1 MFNFNELAIVQ
12 PNEPNCYRGSF
23 VGIRQDKYLGKMAF
37 TVPKGFED
45 FEVNYENVKNLFF
58 SMYRTFDKFLET
70 AKKNENLDDKPTGK
84 DNTQIDNH
92 RGAYIFTD
100 EDNNETILYSK
111 IDLIDSIFQLY
122 KEMEIESLIQ
132 ELGLVEDIDYSKID
146 RYLDKG
152 IYLDNHAIFIENMV
166 GYRNIVRGMPSE
178 LIEIF
183 CYIYHELANEL
194 KQEVSESIKEI
205 SFNFSYKF
213 LSPEQ
218 SLFSEYSFESTMNT
232 LKDCLDNIHK
242 MTAYKNGQYW
252 DIYEAVEHFLYGSL
266 EFDKDSSQGF
276 WGINNFSYIWE
287 EMCNYMVAVSKEYK
301 ILYCDT
307 KLPLNQYKDNLSR
320 QNRIWIDTSEIKNVF
335 YLDLHGHKRW
345 LRPDMITKPIVENEF
360 NANPLDIAESKRI
373 LTIKKSEIKSL
384 LSFGISNINVEIS
397 LNHGFKEFNN
407 SNIMQVSEQIFNL
420 FSDKFSNLYR
430 TKGIQLGSLPGFQYL
445 PKNRYSFSLKNIP
458 KKKFDEVYQDI
469 HSRWKGNKEINEV
482 FIVDW
487 KYHSNSIF
495 NKPNYRSDSRINE
508 SIIKSLA
515 YEFCLSTI
523 ISEPIHSQFAI
534 PYYDIKTEDIVIGSE
549 KIDCNIELV
558 RMNFLKIQEIYLN
571 D

>member
-1 MFNFNELAIVQ
+1 M
-12 PNEPNCYRGSF
+12 
-23 VGIRQDKYLGKMAF
+23 
-37 TVPKGFED
+37 
-45 FEVNYENVKNLFF
+45 
-58 SMYRTFDKFLET
+58 RTR
-70 AKKNENLDDKPTGK
+70 P
-84 DNTQIDNH
+84 
-92 RGAYIFTD
+92 
-100 EDNNETILYSK
+100 
-111 IDLIDSIFQLY
+111 
-122 KEMEIESLIQ
+122 
-132 ELGLVEDIDYSKID
+132 
-146 RYLDKG
+146 
-152 IYLDNHAIFIENMV
+152 
-166 GYRNIVRGMPSE
+166 
-178 LIEIF
+178 
-183 CYIYHELANEL
+183 
-194 KQEVSESIKEI
+194 
-205 SFNFSYKF
+205 
-213 LSPEQ
+213 
-218 SLFSEYSFESTMNT
+218 
-232 LKDCLDNIHK
+232 
-242 MTAYKNGQYW
+242 
-252 DIYEAVEHFLYGSL
+252 
-266 EFDKDSSQGF
+266 
-276 WGINNFSYIWE
+276 
-287 EMCNYMVAVSKEYK
+287 
-301 ILYCDT
+301 
-307 KLPLNQYKDNLSR
+307 
-320 QNRIWIDTSEIKNVF
+320 SEIKNIF

-397 LNHGFKEFNN
+397 FNHGFKEFNN

-534 PYYDIKTEDIVIGSE
+534 PYYDIKTEDIIIGSE

>member
-166 GYRNIVRGMPSE
+166 GYRNIVRGVPSE

-205 SFNFSYKF
+205 SFNFSYQF

-287 EMCNYMVAVSKEYK
+287 EMCNYMVAVSREYK

-307 KLPLNQYKDNLSR
+307 KLPLNKYKDNLSR
-320 QNRIWIDTSEIKNVF
+320 QNRIWIDTSEIENVF

-360 NANPLDIAESKRI
+360 NANPLDIAESK
-373 LTIKKSEIKSL
+373 EFSL
-384 LSFGISNINVEIS
+384 L
-397 LNHGFKEFNN
+397 K
-407 SNIMQVSEQIFNL
+407 
-420 FSDKFSNLYR
+420 R
-430 TKGIQLGSLPGFQYL
+430 
-445 PKNRYSFSLKNIP
+445 
-458 KKKFDEVYQDI
+458 
-469 HSRWKGNKEINEV
+469 
-482 FIVDW
+482 
-487 KYHSNSIF
+487 
-495 NKPNYRSDSRINE
+495 
-508 SIIKSLA
+508 
-515 YEFCLSTI
+515 
-523 ISEPIHSQFAI
+523 
-534 PYYDIKTEDIVIGSE
+534 
-549 KIDCNIELV
+549 V
-558 RMNFLKIQEIYLN
+558 R
-571 D
+571 